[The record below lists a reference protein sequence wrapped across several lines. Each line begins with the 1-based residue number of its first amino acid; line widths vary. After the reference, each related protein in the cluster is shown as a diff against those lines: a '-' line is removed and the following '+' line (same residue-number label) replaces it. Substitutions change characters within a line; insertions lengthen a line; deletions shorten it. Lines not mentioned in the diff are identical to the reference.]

1 MAKNELT
8 LEELAKQ
15 IYQGAGGMG
24 NVESIVH
31 CMTRVRMKVINDD
44 LVNVSELKAIP
55 GVLGVVEDAHGGG
68 LGGAEGGGVPRNVFL
83 VFQIFLNKAKGFGGG
98 QGF

>member
-15 IYQGAGGMG
+15 IYKGAGGMG

-31 CMTRVRMKVINDD
+31 SC
-44 LVNVSELKAIP
+44 AY
-55 GVLGVVEDAHGGG
+55 EDH
-68 LGGAEGGGVPRNVFL
+68 
-83 VFQIFLNKAKGFGGG
+83 Q
-98 QGF
+98 

>member
-31 CMTRVRMKVINDD
+31 CMTRVRMSGKMEKQFLSMI
-44 LVNVSELKAIP
+44 
-55 GVLGVVEDAHGGG
+55 GVKD
-68 LGGAEGGGVPRNVFL
+68 
-83 VFQIFLNKAKGFGGG
+83 
-98 QGF
+98 

>member
-15 IYQGAGGMG
+15 IYKGAGGMG

-31 CMTRVRMKVINDD
+31 CMTRVRMKIINDD
-44 LVNVSELKAIP
+44 LVNVSELK
-55 GVLGVVEDAHGGG
+55 
-68 LGGAEGGGVPRNVFL
+68 
-83 VFQIFLNKAKGFGGG
+83 
-98 QGF
+98 

>member
-15 IYQGAGGMG
+15 IYKGAGGMG

-31 CMTRVRMKVINDD
+31 CMTRVRMKIGSLSIRTD
-44 LVNVSELKAIP
+44 ELCKI
-55 GVLGVVEDAHGGG
+55 
-68 LGGAEGGGVPRNVFL
+68 
-83 VFQIFLNKAKGFGGG
+83 
-98 QGF
+98 